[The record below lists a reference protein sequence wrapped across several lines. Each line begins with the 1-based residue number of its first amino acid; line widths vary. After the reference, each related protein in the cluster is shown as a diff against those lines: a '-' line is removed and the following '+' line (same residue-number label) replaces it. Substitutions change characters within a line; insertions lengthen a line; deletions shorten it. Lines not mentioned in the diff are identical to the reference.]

1 MNTFKYFWTNSNI
14 FEHTQSILKTSI
26 SFVHMPYIL
35 FMVKSENL
43 INKIAY
49 LTIDRHVC
57 AHPKYIEGLQNMYI
71 GGPRILWFLVPNS
84 NLEMWGSWIPRTVFS
99 VKPQNGSKKF
109 LKSTFWAFFHEILIF
124 FPIQIVF
131 PSLHS

>member
-1 MNTFKYFWTNSNI
+1 
-14 FEHTQSILKTSI
+14 
-26 SFVHMPYIL
+26 MPYIL

-71 GGPRILWFLVPNS
+71 YTSVIQVRMDQGLV
-84 NLEMWGSWIPRTVFS
+84 
-99 VKPQNGSKKF
+99 VKIRRPMRS
-109 LKSTFWAFFHEILIF
+109 
-124 FPIQIVF
+124 
-131 PSLHS
+131 